1 MATNARRVLPFP
13 EMPKP
18 MPRVTL
24 WDGHGHPDEKRLRAL
39 LAEEG
44 YQVVGWSQESTLCL
58 NESAQG
64 YPPHVH
70 VYPELLW
77 LIEGSVTIILP
88 AERRL
93 LELLPGDRIEIPNGL
108 VHGTMAGPDGATY
121 LLATR

>member
-1 MATNARRVLPFP
+1 MMAAENRRVLPFP
-13 EMPKP
+13 KMPKP

-24 WDGHGHPDEKRLRAL
+24 WDGRGHPDEKRLRAM
-39 LAEEG
+39 LAEDG
-44 YQVVGWSQESTLCL
+44 YQVVGWS
-58 NESAQG
+58 NEPAQG

-77 LIEGSVTIILP
+77 LIEGSVTVILP
-88 AERRL
+88 AERKL
-93 LELLPGDRIEIPNGL
+93 LELMPGDRIEIPNGL